1 MAGSTNLVVPLV
13 MWGKSS
19 PGHCVSCVYLLRDQR
34 TMVTGSHDGQLI
46 IWQLENT
53 DQWNFTPRHML
64 IGHTGAVRSV
74 QSQSSVLDFE
84 ILLLLQVYRQS
95 VSRYRLSSHSDQ
107 QRVRGDV
114 DLGHGRRSLSGE

>member
-46 IWQLENT
+46 IWQLEDT

-64 IGHTGAVRSV
+64 IGHTGAVRSDTITGYQV
-74 QSQSSVLDFE
+74 QVLDSN
-84 ILLLLQVYRQS
+84 IAVLQMYRQGLP
-95 VSRYRLSSHSDQ
+95 RYRLSSHRDQ
-107 QRVRGDV
+107 Q
-114 DLGHGRRSLSGE
+114 

>member
-46 IWQLENT
+46 IWQLEDT

-64 IGHTGAVRSV
+64 IGHTGAVRSDIRHKDNLT
-74 QSQSSVLDFE
+74 SDFSMF
-84 ILLLLQVYRQS
+84 QMYRQS
-95 VSRYRLSSHSDQ
+95 VSRHRLSSHSDQ
-107 QRVRGDV
+107 QRVRRDV
-114 DLGHGRRSLSGE
+114 HLGHG

>member
-74 QSQSSVLDFE
+74 QSQSSVLDSD

-107 QRVRGDV
+107 QRVRRDV
-114 DLGHGRRSLSGE
+114 HLGHG

>member
-74 QSQSSVLDFE
+74 LP
-84 ILLLLQVYRQS
+84 LRP
-95 VSRYRLSSHSDQ
+95 
-107 QRVRGDV
+107 
-114 DLGHGRRSLSGE
+114 

>member
-46 IWQLENT
+46 IWQLEDT

-64 IGHTGAVRSV
+64 IGHTGAVRSDNINCRKA
-74 QSQSSVLDFE
+74 LADFSM
-84 ILLLLQVYRQS
+84 LQMYRQS
-95 VSRYRLSSHSDQ
+95 VSRYRLSSHRDQ

-114 DLGHGRRSLSGE
+114 DLGHG

>member
-74 QSQSSVLDFE
+74 FH
-84 ILLLLQVYRQS
+84 LQFWS
-95 VSRYRLSSHSDQ
+95 LIFPPLTDVSPKRLPVST
-107 QRVRGDV
+107 VIT
-114 DLGHGRRSLSGE
+114 

>member
-46 IWQLENT
+46 IWQLETT

-64 IGHTGAVRSV
+64 IGHTGAVRSELQV
-74 QSQSSVLDFE
+74 SSSVLKHSPVTDVSPKRP
-84 ILLLLQVYRQS
+84 QVS
-95 VSRYRLSSHSDQ
+95 IVTTS
-107 QRVRGDV
+107 
-114 DLGHGRRSLSGE
+114 